1 MASDAPASSLLSGKP
16 LGDLNLGS
24 SSLEVLG
31 AYPNAVG
38 LAVPD
43 DGHFIGYDSSQLFRL
58 IGQVGAKL
66 EEQQAEIVNPPWLD
80 DVFGKLAK
88 MDALDSSFTAM
99 LDVVSQLMAIA
110 QNSSNGDP
118 RVTKAKEA
126 FDEVQRT
133 VTHKP
138 EATGVAGLDAKAA
151 QQSAEF
157 KQVVEKLKRQ
167 IALAP
172 STDDV
177 EMLKELVFERTK
189 KLKAHLAENQAAM
202 ERKFDVRL
210 KQHLGGFEDWQKN
223 MMEVTSGRMQRL
235 EDAQRDHGRELDE
248 FRDLCVDPLSS
259 LGRARARVLRLR
271 A

>member
-1 MASDAPASSLLSGKP
+1 
-16 LGDLNLGS
+16 
-24 SSLEVLG
+24 
-31 AYPNAVG
+31 
-38 LAVPD
+38 
-43 DGHFIGYDSSQLFRL
+43 
-58 IGQVGAKL
+58 
-66 EEQQAEIVNPPWLD
+66 
-80 DVFGKLAK
+80 
-88 MDALDSSFTAM
+88 M

-138 EATGVAGLDAKAA
+138 EATGAAGLDARSA

-223 MMEVTSGRMQRL
+223 MMEVTSGRMQML

-248 FRDLCVDPLSS
+248 FRDL
-259 LGRARARVLRLR
+259 
-271 A
+271 